1 MEEETLVDS
10 EMQVDISSET
20 LLTLKKCVFSRST
33 KALFNFYR
41 QVSHNLISKL
51 GRLGTWL
58 TYLGKIF
65 IQLQIISLILSTES
79 KNQSS
84 DSVEIF
90 KSFINYSRFDYIANI
105 KGLDTIF
112 DSLVFIIVFMQAVTF
127 LLIYYQLLA
136 KKKYI
141 ITIPAHIFG
150 LLEFILENFLFIPIA
165 THGTINILQLFFQN
179 SFYLNQYTYRVR
191 ESNTSGFYLLILPL
205 TIIII
210 SCQTVLKAAD
220 RSHSKVSLFHVL
232 SLSVLSSTSIFLNNT
247 YFYICCIG
255 LGAFMVNKVARFL
268 PYYQM
273 RNNMLL
279 GGLWT
284 SIAGLGFVM
293 IITISLERGHLLIY
307 MVLLIFPCIYLVLH
321 FYLAHCFERILISND
336 RDPYVFDVKLRHLI
350 NQHKYDE
357 AFEFLK
363 KGKEMFYDFMLL
375 FIWEYRLYLKV
386 HKDHSFA
393 LLKIISSNYNVFNK
407 QNILSTNS
415 FRHFP
420 AIEVKYLFFFYYK
433 EAFASKT
440 NKERIALKYLIDLSK
455 FKAKDYETCLIL
467 FKIIRNLLSVNEKS
481 HDMLK
486 NQFVDYYM
494 HLKEKTN
501 QYLVK
506 FTKYNSDALF
516 RDIHKSFEA
525 FILQHK
531 LTIGTMQASFEKTV
545 VKKSNNEFSFVLH
558 CSNRNVC
565 AIIYF
570 PPETTQILKI
580 RNPRKYLSKPFDNFV
595 PKGMKKYFNNH
606 FSKFVHESTS
616 NDLFIS
622 RLYLFVNNKY
632 YIEVSMTLKY
642 SFLNFSPYFIAN
654 FVKRHDDKFIALTKD
669 GTIIAFSK
677 HFKKSMRTRSNI
689 MEIYPDIFENFI
701 RDPLSDQACYQIGF
715 GFCTMQKEYFDEEIF
730 ILYFSAETMICV
742 SRAESLMKRKTIES
756 HNKRNSTLSKGYE
769 CLLEPDANNINMINR
784 LTNILKLSN
793 IFVFCVL
800 ILSSFSIILLVSRFI
815 DNANISYVAND
826 FGDLRHFLLNNVIV
840 VRSLELALNGYPS
853 YYKTSYY
860 QELIQNST
868 VKLEELLYKLDDY
881 NLNYDV
887 KRSFTSSFVD
897 VIEMIDEVPMINSL
911 NLFEGIVKVIA
922 SCYQI
927 VEKSNK
933 GESFQKE
940 TYFLYHSVPVI
951 MFDVLNQTIWNG
963 VGLMNRNTQQTLNY
977 LYVIELSSIFPPIIL
992 FLISLPVIFLIEKIN
1007 SHQWLLISNLPLGS
1021 LKSLESK
1028 LIIRISEF
1036 HLVTL
1041 EPSHVDNK
1049 TSIKS
1054 RLWLRY
1060 LTKISIFLIFSTAFS
1075 ITSIMYC
1082 QSELT
1087 YMLDL
1092 RISHNFWGS
1101 LRKTMTN
1108 LTFFWGRELHN
1119 SYAIENYE
1127 YINDFISYP
1136 NLEWIFLD
1144 IEEKTDEYEHKIF
1157 MKIKDGQQSA
1167 YDYSNYINLLIGK
1180 SCNFFELANCERSI
1194 LARGLDPGLFVYGYD
1209 IESFVYLAFMN
1220 KSEWDS
1226 VTKCEKQSSDF
1237 EKAWDEAVVMFS
1249 QITEYHLGTI
1259 KSILMLMSSV
1269 YVFLIVCGF
1278 AFVVVPAL
1286 RYLKKELLSKADMI
1300 SIFTCMQKTR
1310 IPDT

>member
-1 MEEETLVDS
+1 MEEETSVDS
-10 EMQVDISSET
+10 EMQVDISTET

-41 QVSHNLISKL
+41 LVSHNLISKL
-51 GRLGTWL
+51 GRIGIWL

-65 IQLQIISLILSTES
+65 IQLQIISLILSTEN

-84 DSVEIF
+84 DSVETF
-90 KSFINYSRFDYIANI
+90 KSFINYSRFDYIANV
-105 KGLDTIF
+105 KNLDTIF
-112 DSLVFIIVFMQAVTF
+112 DSLVFIVVFVQAVTF
-127 LLIYYQLLA
+127 LLVYSQLLV
-136 KKKYI
+136 KKNYI
-141 ITIPAHIFG
+141 IAIPAHIFG
-150 LLEFILENFLFIPIA
+150 LLEFILENFLFIPIV

-179 SFYLNQYTYRVR
+179 SFYLNQYTYRIQ

-205 TIIII
+205 TIVII

-232 SLSVLSSTSIFLNNT
+232 CLSILSSSSIFLNNT
-247 YFYICCIG
+247 YFYVCCMG
-255 LGAFMVNKVARFL
+255 LGGFMANKVAKFL

-284 SIAGLGFVM
+284 SIAGLGFIM
-293 IITISLERGHLLIY
+293 IVTISLERGHLLIY
-307 MVLLIFPCIYLVLH
+307 MILLIFPCVYLVLN
-321 FYLAHCFERILISND
+321 FYLGHCFEKILMSND

-350 NQHKYDE
+350 NQHEYDQ

-363 KGKEMFYDFMLL
+363 KGKEIFYDFMLL

-407 QNILSTNS
+407 QNIVSTNT

-433 EAFASKT
+433 EAFANKT

-455 FKAKDYETCLIL
+455 FKAKDYETCLVL

-481 HDMLK
+481 YDVLK
-486 NQFVDYYM
+486 NQLVEYYM
-494 HLKEKTN
+494 HLKEKMS
-501 QYLVK
+501 QYSVK

-531 LTIGTMQASFEKTV
+531 LTIGTRQASFEKTV
-545 VKKSNNEFSFVLH
+545 AKKADNEFSFILH
-558 CSNRNVC
+558 YSNMNVC
-565 AIIYF
+565 TVIYF
-570 PPETTQILKI
+570 PPETAQMLKI
-580 RNPRKYLSKPFDNFV
+580 KNPRKYLNKPFDTFV
-595 PKGMKKYFNNH
+595 SKGMKKYFNKN
-606 FSKFVHESTS
+606 FSTFAYESTS
-616 NDLFIS
+616 NDLFIN

-654 FVKRHDDKFIALTKD
+654 FVKRHDDKFISLLKD

-730 ILYFSAETMICV
+730 ILHFSAETMICV

-756 HNKRNSTLSKGYE
+756 TNKRNSIFSKSYE
-769 CLLEPDANNINMINR
+769 DLLEPDTDHINMINR
-784 LTNILKLSN
+784 LTNILKFSN
-793 IFVFCVL
+793 IIVFCVL

-840 VRSLELALNGYPS
+840 IRTLELALNGYPS
-853 YYKTSYY
+853 YYKISYY
-860 QELIQNST
+860 QELIKNST

-881 NLNYDV
+881 NLNYNA
-887 KRSFTSSFVD
+887 KESFTSNFVD
-897 VIEMIDEVPMINSL
+897 VIEIIDEVPMVNTL

-922 SCYQI
+922 NCYQI

-940 TYFLYHSVPVI
+940 AYFLYHSVPII
-951 MFDVLNQTIWNG
+951 MFDVLNKTIWNG
-963 VGLMNRNTQQTLNY
+963 VGYMNLNTQQALNY
-977 LYVIELSSIFPPIIL
+977 LYIIELSSIFPPIIL
-992 FLISLPVIFLIEKIN
+992 LLISLPVIFLIEKIN
-1007 SHQWLLISNLPLGS
+1007 SHQWLLISKLPLGS
-1021 LKSLESK
+1021 LKSLETK
-1028 LIIRISEF
+1028 LILRLSEF

-1041 EPSHVDNK
+1041 EPSAVDNK
-1049 TSIKS
+1049 VPIKS
-1054 RLWLRY
+1054 QLWFRY
-1060 LTKISIFLIFSTAFS
+1060 LIKISIFLIFSTAFS
-1075 ITSIMYC
+1075 IISIIYC

-1119 SYAIENYE
+1119 YYAVENYE
-1127 YINDFISYP
+1127 FINDFISYP
-1136 NLEWIFLD
+1136 NLEWEFLD

-1157 MKIKDGQQSA
+1157 MKIKDSQQSA
-1167 YDYSNYINLLIGK
+1167 YDYSSYINLLIGK
-1180 SCNFFELANCERSI
+1180 SCNYFEISDCEKSI
-1194 LARGLDPGLFVYGYD
+1194 LARGLDPGLFVYEYD
-1209 IESFVYLAFMN
+1209 IESFIYLALIN
-1220 KSEWDS
+1220 KSRWDS
-1226 VTKCEKQSSDF
+1226 VIMCEKQASDF

-1249 QITEYHLGTI
+1249 KITEYHLGTI
-1259 KSILMLMSSV
+1259 KRILMIMSSV
-1269 YVFLIVCGF
+1269 YIFLIVCGF

-1286 RYLKKELLSKADMI
+1286 RFLKKELLSKADMI
-1300 SIFTCMQKTR
+1300 SIFSCMQKTKF
-1310 IPDT
+1310 PDT